1 MGKTNEPSTGQQ
13 LGAAL
18 ALLVIDLMVIAWLT
32 YGYGMAG
39 WAEAYESDTNG
50 PSSASHTASQ
60 AAWLLAGTAALTGGP
75 LLALRWRISGTV
87 QLIVL
92 GGTAA
97 LFASAT

>member
-39 WAEAYESDTNG
+39 WADAYESDTTG
-50 PSSASHTASQ
+50 PSDASRTASQ
-60 AAWLLAGTAALTGGP
+60 AAWLLAGAAALSGGT
-75 LLALRWRISGTV
+75 LLALRWRIPGTV

-97 LFASAT
+97 LFASGA